1 MSDPAPALLDP
12 SLLRSEEAPESAA
25 VEFLLSR
32 IDYERTPPTGNAA
45 GSFKL
50 ARMQALLEAL
60 GDPHRAAPCVHIAGS
75 KGKGSTAAMLASILT
90 RAGYRTGLF
99 TSPHV
104 HRFEERIQLDG
115 RMIPPERVAEFVEQ
129 LRPVAAA
136 MDVGPLGGPT
146 FFELTTAM
154 AWLYFRTV
162 AAEIVVL
169 EVGLGGRL
177 DATNLCRPLA
187 TIITSISRD
196 HTRLLGDRLEQIAR
210 EKAGI
215 IKPGVPVIT
224 GVGEAGPL
232 DVIRSVAAEHQAACT
247 VLGEALRW
255 EARPAGDSA
264 APLPRL
270 RLDLQTPWREHHG
283 LTVPLPGEHQ
293 ARNAALAAAAADCLD
308 AAGEFRIAPEAVAA
322 GLAAVRWPLRV
333 EVVGERPLVIL
344 DAAHND
350 ASIAAL
356 LETLRPLRVRRRIVI
371 FGASRDKD
379 APAML
384 RLLAGCFDEIV
395 VTRYLGNPRAYPVE
409 ELSRLAA
416 EAFPGPVRCSP
427 HPQAA
432 WELARGEAAEDDLIC
447 VTGSFFLAGEIRAL
461 FQAGTKPGTEQV
473 LLAVRSSA
481 ESADQSP

>member
-1 MSDPAPALLDP
+1 MSDPSPVLLDP
-12 SLLRSEEAPESAA
+12 VPLRWEGSPESAA

-32 IDYERTPPTGNAA
+32 INYERTPPTGNAA
-45 GSFKL
+45 GTFKL
-50 ARMQALLEAL
+50 ARMQALLEAV
-60 GDPHRAAPCVHIAGS
+60 GNPHLAIPCVHIAGS

-90 RAGYRTGLF
+90 QAGYRTGLF

-115 RMIPPERVAEFVEQ
+115 RLIPAERFAALVEQ
-129 LRPVAAA
+129 LRPIAAA
-136 MDVGPLGGPT
+136 MDAGPLGGPT

-154 AWLYFRTV
+154 AWLYFQAV

-215 IKPGVPVIT
+215 IKPGVPVLT
-224 GVGEAGPL
+224 GVGEAGSL
-232 DVIRSVAAEHQAACT
+232 EVIRAVAAEHQVACY
-247 VLGEALRW
+247 VLGEALSW
-255 EARPAGDSA
+255 TARAASETS
-264 APLPRL
+264 APLPQW
-270 RLDLQTPWREHHG
+270 RLDLQTPWREHRD
-283 LTVPLPGEHQ
+283 LLVPLAGEHQ
-293 ARNAALAAAAADCLD
+293 ARNAALAVAATDWLD
-308 AAGEFRIAPEAVAA
+308 AAGELRVDRQAVTA
-322 GLAAVRWPLRV
+322 GLASVHWPLRV
-333 EVVGERPLVIL
+333 EVVGQRPLVVL

-379 APAML
+379 AAAML
-384 RLLAGCFDEIV
+384 RLLAGSFDEII

-416 EAFPGPVRCSP
+416 AAFPGPVRETP
-427 HPQAA
+427 HPQSA

-447 VTGSFFLAGEIRAL
+447 VTGSFFLAGEVRELLSPAAGNSRA
-461 FQAGTKPGTEQV
+461 E
-473 LLAVRSSA
+473 AVSRDA
-481 ESADQSP
+481 R